1 MGLADLVN
9 VGLHVRLNL
18 VSGHVGSTAA
28 YPSLTAA
35 WRLSP
40 IWVIFGLRYSTT
52 VLPMANIRRKD
63 NGRWQVSWLEVHT
76 DHNFSRS
83 KTIDDETEARQF
95 LDLVRAADSRH
106 PRATVLA
113 EHGLI
118 DLAEDINPA
127 WVHNIYTIVFD
138 EVFPTD
144 RRMALLRHFMK
155 DF

>member
-1 MGLADLVN
+1 
-9 VGLHVRLNL
+9 
-18 VSGHVGSTAA
+18 
-28 YPSLTAA
+28 
-35 WRLSP
+35 
-40 IWVIFGLRYSTT
+40 
-52 VLPMANIRRKD
+52 MANIRRKD